1 MSLSSACP
9 NCCNGK
15 FKKRQKILI
24 MKVLLNYDV
33 FCFESTFLF
42 YLKKGW
48 SFFPIALHEIGHL
61 LGLDHSESY
70 DSVMYAT
77 ADNRR
82 IILQEDDVRGITCLY
97 GDQICEEFQFARNP
111 AFSKKIS

>member
-1 MSLSSACP
+1 M
-9 NCCNGK
+9 N
-15 FKKRQKILI
+15 I
-24 MKVLLNYDV
+24 
-33 FCFESTFLF
+33 FLF
-42 YLKKGW
+42 EKGW

-82 IILQEDDVRGITCLY
+82 TILQEDDVRGIICLY

-111 AFSKKIS
+111 AFSKNIS